1 MSIRVIA
8 DDNGNSPAG
17 HPDTRGSTA
26 TGSPP
31 SLHRVTPSGR
41 QVEPLT
47 IDVVT
52 VRFRAITALSEV
64 SLRVSPGSIHAV
76 IGPNGAG
83 KSTLFNAIS
92 GVYRVASGQI
102 RLGPQALTRM
112 RPHQIAALGVG
123 RAFQN
128 IALSGTQTVADNIMA
143 GRHRLMR
150 TGFLASGLRLPSARF
165 AERIHR
171 ERVSEIATFLG
182 LDRLL
187 DLPVATLSYGDRKRV
202 EVARALA
209 CEPTLLLLDEP
220 VAGMNADEKQRMSGM
235 IKKIRDALGVTVLLV
250 EHDMT
255 MVMTIADQVSVLDF
269 GRLIADGPPARVR
282 ADPAVVRAYLGAGDD
297 PAAERISSAIRAQ
310 QKPAPTNPT
319 SDHPSPDHP
328 SPGHPSPD
336 QPASDHTVRKAAQ

>member
-1 MSIRVIA
+1 M
-8 DDNGNSPAG
+8 
-17 HPDTRGSTA
+17 
-26 TGSPP
+26 
-31 SLHRVTPSGR
+31 
-41 QVEPLT
+41 
-47 IDVVT
+47 T
-52 VRFRAITALSEV
+52 VRFSAVTALSEV

-76 IGPNGAG
+76 VGPNGAG

-92 GVYRVASGQI
+92 GVYQVASGQI
-102 RLGPQALTRM
+102 RLGPRVLTRM

-165 AERIHR
+165 AERVHR
-171 ERVSEIATFLG
+171 ERVGEIATFLG

-209 CEPTLLLLDEP
+209 GEPTLLLLDEP
-220 VAGMNADEKQRMSGM
+220 VAGMNADEKQRMSRM
-235 IKKIRDALGVTVLLV
+235 IQKIRDALGVTVLLV

-282 ADPAVVRAYLGAGDD
+282 SDPAVVRAYLGAGDD

-310 QKPAPTNPT
+310 EEPAAADPA
-319 SDHPSPDHP
+319 SDHP
-328 SPGHPSPD
+328 SPGH
-336 QPASDHTVRKAAQ
+336 TTRKAAQ